1 MTQYLCNVQ
10 MQSLNPRGVLLTPDI
25 NVVRASHHQQAL
37 TRNATVAFSN
47 CHINDFYCSEPR
59 CAVALVSDGRT
70 GPPDLDRGSP
80 SCPPPTNDNPPAD
93 RGGADSETESDTDDP

>member
-1 MTQYLCNVQ
+1 MDVFRVSHTSHSWAEESYPSTSCMLGGPAFTH
-10 MQSLNPRGVLLTPDI
+10 MVLL
-25 NVVRASHHQQAL
+25 L
-37 TRNATVAFSN
+37 TLIKPFTNW
-47 CHINDFYCSEPR
+47 HINGFYFSEPR

-70 GPPDLDRGSP
+70 GPPDLERGSP

>member
-1 MTQYLCNVQ
+1 
-10 MQSLNPRGVLLTPDI
+10 MQSLKPQGILLTPDI
-25 NVVRASHHQQAL
+25 NFSSSSTGCMQRG
-37 TRNATVAFSN
+37 TVTFSN
-47 CHINDFYCSEPR
+47 CHINDFYSSEPR

-70 GPPDLDRGSP
+70 GPPDLERGSP